1 VVSRQLITSAPWQR
15 DGVDASSTPQRNGP
29 SSGGDVLHSS
39 AVRSMYRITIL
50 LLAMQL
56 TSVVGATA
64 ERIKRKPPEET
75 ERARLAS
82 EQVLED
88 DDLRKGDIISTDHG
102 FFQIRGLNAD
112 GSYDLTPVPNPLS
125 QVKAKGR

>member
-1 VVSRQLITSAPWQR
+1 
-15 DGVDASSTPQRNGP
+15 
-29 SSGGDVLHSS
+29 
-39 AVRSMYRITIL
+39 MYRITIL

-88 DDLRKGDIISTDHG
+88 GDLRKGDIISTDHG
-102 FFQIRGLNAD
+102 FFQIRGLNAN